1 MKIIS
6 AEFVTRAVSSMQYPD
21 SACPELAFVGR
32 SNVWKSSLTKNFL
45 LNRKKLVKTSRD
57 VHSLL

>member
-32 SNVWKSSLTKNFL
+32 SNV
-45 LNRKKLVKTSRD
+45 
-57 VHSLL
+57 